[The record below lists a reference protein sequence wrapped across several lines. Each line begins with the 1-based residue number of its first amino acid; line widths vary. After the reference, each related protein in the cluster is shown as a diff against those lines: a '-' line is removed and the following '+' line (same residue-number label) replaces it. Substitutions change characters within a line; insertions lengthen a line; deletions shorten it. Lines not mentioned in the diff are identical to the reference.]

1 MSFAPLPSAVPPGL
15 INLYSDTQTK
25 PTPGLRAAMARAEVG
40 DEQRGEDPSVNAL
53 CERMADLLGKEAAMF
68 LPSGTMCNEIAVL
81 VHCRPGDEVIGAADC
96 HILVAEGGAP
106 AALASVLV
114 TPLRSLRGQFSPAD
128 VEAAIRPTSRY
139 APTTRL
145 VAAEQT
151 ANLGGGTVWPVAQL
165 NAVAETAKRH
175 GLATH
180 LDGARLMNAV
190 VASGIAARE
199 HAKGFDTVWVD
210 FTKGLGAPVGAV
222 LAGSRA
228 LIGEAWRWKQRLGGA
243 FRQGGICAAGCLYAL
258 DHHVERLVEDHAN
271 ARALAAGLAQ
281 LPGIAVEAPE
291 TNLVFFDVSGTGM
304 TAEEFCHALEAEGVR
319 MGAMGPMRVRAC
331 THLDIS
337 AADIQA
343 ALDATERVLARACKA
358 A

>member
-1 MSFAPLPSAVPPGL
+1 MSYAPTAHAVPPGL
-15 INLYSDTQTK
+15 VNLYSDTQTK
-25 PTPGLRAAMARAEVG
+25 PTAGLREAIARAEVG
-40 DEQRGEDPSVNAL
+40 DEQRGEDPSINAL

-81 VHCRPGDEVIGAADC
+81 VHCRPGDEVIGASDC

-114 TPLRSLRGQFSPAD
+114 TPLPSVRGQFTPAD
-128 VEAAIRPTSRY
+128 VEAAIRHPSRY
-139 APTTRL
+139 SPVTRL
-145 VAAEQT
+145 MAAEQT
-151 ANLGGGTVWPVAQL
+151 ANMGGGTVWPVAQL

-175 GLATH
+175 GLGTH

-190 VASGIAARE
+190 VASGIAAKE
-199 HAKGFDTVWVD
+199 HAKGFDTAWLD

-228 LIGEAWRWKQRLGGA
+228 LIGEAWRWKQRMGGA

-258 DHHVERLVEDHAN
+258 EHHVERLAEDHAN
-271 ARALAAGLAQ
+271 ARALASGLAQ
-281 LPGIAVEAPE
+281 LPGIVAETPE

-304 TAEEFCHALEAEGVR
+304 TAEAFCRALEAEGVR

-331 THLDIS
+331 THLDVS
-337 AADIQA
+337 AADIRS
-343 ALDATERVLARACKA
+343 ALDAAERVLATARKA